1 MKSGCKVFFIMEIF
15 LQSKKNSKFLLEQ
28 EIEKLAKITKF
39 VNYQEYS
46 CKFSSFVA

>member
-1 MKSGCKVFFIMEIF
+1 LQGLFYNRDIF
-15 LQSKKNSKFLLEQ
+15 AVEKNSKFLLEQ

-46 CKFSSFVA
+46 CKFSSFVV